1 MSFSVNTNAGALVA
15 LQYLSAT
22 QGQLNQTQ
30 SAINS
35 GMKVAT
41 ARDDGAI
48 YAIAQ
53 NQRGAVAGYASVI
66 NSINNATS
74 SVDVALS
81 AGQSISDLLIQLKAK
96 ALAASDSS
104 LDTAS
109 RQALNAN
116 FTALRDQ
123 ITTIVKNAVFNGFNL
138 VDGSTTQIT
147 ALASADGTRRI
158 TTAAQD
164 MKLSGTIVTMKSTST
179 ISTQAKASA
188 LVATIQTSLTNVNA
202 ALAKLSSGAAKFS
215 IQGTFVQKLSDTL
228 THGHRQPG
236 GRQHGGG
243 KRDAAVLAGQAAAGR
258 AGSVDRQSG
267 AADHPLPV
275 PLNKKKNPKS
285 KKPRLKGWW
294 AKGGRRKLPAL
305 CTFVSPAGSGRQSGT
320 ACPPIRSGF
329 AAAKRIHEC
338 SVISPRQHVTR
349 PAHSEHVVFL

>member
-1 MSFSVNTNAGALVA
+1 MFSVNTNPGAQVA

-66 NSINNATS
+66 NSINNGTS
-74 SVDVALS
+74 AIDVALS

-96 ALAASDSS
+96 ALAAADSS

-158 TTAAQD
+158 TTSAQN
-164 MKLSGTIVTMKSTST
+164 MKLSGSIVTMKSTAT
-179 ISTQAKASA
+179 ISTQAKASG
-188 LVATIQTSLTNVNA
+188 LVATIQTSLTNVNS

-215 IQGTFVQKLSDTL
+215 IQATFAQKLSDTL
-228 THGHRQPG
+228 TAGIG
-236 GRQHGGG
+236 NLV
-243 KRDAAVLAGQAAAGR
+243 DANMAQESALLQSLQVKQQLGVQALSIANQGPQTILSLFR
-258 AGSVDRQSG
+258 
-267 AADHPLPV
+267 
-275 PLNKKKNPKS
+275 
-285 KKPRLKGWW
+285 
-294 AKGGRRKLPAL
+294 
-305 CTFVSPAGSGRQSGT
+305 
-320 ACPPIRSGF
+320 
-329 AAAKRIHEC
+329 
-338 SVISPRQHVTR
+338 
-349 PAHSEHVVFL
+349 

>member
-1 MSFSVNTNAGALVA
+1 MTFSVNTNGGALVA
-15 LQYLSAT
+15 LQYLTAT

-30 SAINS
+30 SHINS

-53 NQRGAVAGYASVI
+53 NQRGQVAGYSAVI

-81 AGQSISDLLIQLKAK
+81 AGQSVSDLLIQLKIK
-96 ALAASDSS
+96 ALAAADSS

-138 VDGSTTQIT
+138 VDGSTNQVT

-158 TTAAQD
+158 TTAAQKL
-164 MKLSGTIVTMKSTST
+164 KLSGAVVTLKSTAT
-179 ISTQAKASA
+179 ISTQTKAST
-188 LVATIQTSLTNVNA
+188 LVATIQASLTNVNA

-215 IQGTFVQKLSDTL
+215 IQATFSQKLSDTL
-228 THGHRQPG
+228 TAGIG
-236 GRQHGGG
+236 NLV
-243 KRDAAVLAGQAAAGR
+243 DANMAQESAMLQSLQVKQQLGVQALSIANQAPQTILSLFR
-258 AGSVDRQSG
+258 
-267 AADHPLPV
+267 
-275 PLNKKKNPKS
+275 
-285 KKPRLKGWW
+285 
-294 AKGGRRKLPAL
+294 
-305 CTFVSPAGSGRQSGT
+305 
-320 ACPPIRSGF
+320 
-329 AAAKRIHEC
+329 
-338 SVISPRQHVTR
+338 
-349 PAHSEHVVFL
+349 